1 MMSRRRVAV
10 TGLGVV
16 SPLGSDL
23 NRFLERLLAGQSGV
37 RRVQAF
43 DVSAYTSQIA
53 GEVVEY
59 DINRYVHKKEQR
71 RMDPFCHYG
80 IGATKMA
87 VENSGIDFS
96 REDPTRCGALL
107 GTGIGGLQILQD
119 QMRTLD
125 AKGPSRFSPFMIP
138 QMITNILAG
147 YVAIEYGVQGPNYC
161 ITSAC
166 ATATHCLGESMRI
179 IREGEA
185 DVMVAGGAEGSVC
198 ELGIGGFCAM
208 RALSTRN
215 EEPAKASRPFDRG
228 RDGFVIAEG
237 AGVLVLEELERAKAR
252 GAHIYC
258 ELSGYG
264 RTCDAYH
271 ITAPHENGAG
281 AARAMTHAMADAR
294 ITPSD
299 ITYVNPHATS
309 TQLGDLC
316 EIQAIKAVFGA
327 EGARNVVLSATKS
340 MIGHGL
346 GAAGGLESVAVALMM
361 QKGAV
366 HPTINL
372 EDPDEGCDLDFVPH
386 QARELKIKAALK
398 NSFGFGGHNATLCF
412 TAVS

>member
-1 MMSRRRVAV
+1 MSRRRVAV

-23 NRFLERLLAGQSGV
+23 NLFLERLIAGQSGI
-37 RRVQAF
+37 RKVQAF

-53 GEVVEY
+53 GEVVEF
-59 DINRYVHKKEQR
+59 DIDRYVHKKEQR

-87 VENSGIDFS
+87 VANSGIDFS
-96 REDPTRCGALL
+96 KEDPTRCGALL

-119 QMRTLD
+119 QMRVLE
-125 AKGPSRFSPFMIP
+125 ARGPSRFSPFMIP

-147 YVAIEYGVQGPNYC
+147 YVAIEYGLQGPNYC

-166 ATATHCLGESMRI
+166 ATATHCLGESMRL

-215 EEPAKASRPFDRG
+215 DDPTRASRPFDRG

-237 AGVLVLEELERAKAR
+237 AGVLVLEDMDRAKAR

-258 ELSGYG
+258 ELAGYG

-294 ITPSD
+294 IAPED

-316 EIQAIKAVFGA
+316 EIQAVKTAFGPDL
-327 EGARNVVLSATKS
+327 ARKLVLSATKS

-346 GAAGGLESVAVALMM
+346 GAAGGLESVALALMM
-361 QKGAV
+361 QKGVV

-372 EDPDEGCDLDFVPH
+372 DDPDEGCDLDFVPH

>member
-1 MMSRRRVAV
+1 MSRRRVAV

-16 SPLGSDL
+16 SSLGCDHNL
-23 NRFLERLLAGQSGV
+23 FIERLLAGQSGI
-37 RRVQAF
+37 RRVQSF
-43 DVSAYTSQIA
+43 DVSGYASQIA
-53 GEVVEY
+53 GEVVEFEV
-59 DINRYVHKKEQR
+59 DRFIPKKEQR

-80 IGATKMA
+80 LAATKMA
-87 VENSGIDFS
+87 VADSGIDFS
-96 REDPTRCGALL
+96 KEDPTRCGALL

-119 QMRTLD
+119 QMRVLET
-125 AKGPSRFSPFMIP
+125 KGPSRFSPFMIP

-147 YVAIEYGVQGPNYC
+147 YVAIEYGLQGPNFC

-179 IREGEA
+179 IRNGEA
-185 DVMVAGGAEGSVC
+185 DVMVAGGSEGSIC

-215 EEPAKASRPFDRG
+215 DEPTKASRPFDRG

-237 AGVLVLEELERAKAR
+237 AGVLVLEEMERAKAR
-252 GAHIYC
+252 GARIYC
-258 ELSGYG
+258 ELAGYG

-281 AARAMTHAMADAR
+281 AARAMTQAIADAQLR
-294 ITPSD
+294 PDQIN
-299 ITYVNPHATS
+299 YVNPHATS

-316 EIQAIKAVFGA
+316 EIQAVKAAFGI
-327 EGARNVVLSATKS
+327 EHARKLLLSATKS

-346 GAAGGLESVAVALMM
+346 GAAGGLESVAVARMIE
-361 QKGAV
+361 KGVV

-372 EDPDEGCDLDFVPH
+372 DDPDEGCDLDLVPH
-386 QARELKIKAALK
+386 EAREYKITAALK

-412 TAVS
+412 TAVN

>member
-1 MMSRRRVAV
+1 MSRRRVVV

-23 NRFLERLLAGQSGV
+23 KVFLDRLVAGQSGI

-43 DVSAYTSQIA
+43 DVTNYASQIA
-53 GEVVEY
+53 GEVAEF
-59 DINRYVHKKEQR
+59 DIDAFIPKKEQR

-80 IGATKMA
+80 LAATKMA
-87 VENSGIDFS
+87 VADAGIDFTK
-96 REDPTRCGALL
+96 EDPTRCGALM

-119 QMRTLD
+119 QMQVLAT
-125 AKGPSRFSPFMIP
+125 KGPSRFSPFMIP
-138 QMITNILAG
+138 QMITNILPG
-147 YVAIEYGVQGPNYC
+147 YVAIEYGLQGPNFC

-179 IREGEA
+179 IRNGEA
-185 DVMVAGGAEGSVC
+185 DVMIAGGAEGSIC

-215 EEPAKASRPFDRG
+215 DEPHKASRPFDRG

-237 AGVLVLEELERAKAR
+237 AGMLVLEEYERAKAR
-252 GAHIYC
+252 GAKIYC
-258 ELSGYG
+258 ELAGYG

-281 AARAMTHAMADAR
+281 AARAMKQAMEDAQLR
-294 ITPSD
+294 PD
-299 ITYVNPHATS
+299 QITYVNPHATS

-316 EIQAIKAVFGA
+316 EVQAVKSAFGA
-327 EGARNVVLSATKS
+327 EQAKKLVLSATKS

-361 QKGAV
+361 RNGVV

-372 EDPDEGCDLDFVPH
+372 DDPDDGCDLDFVPH
-386 QARELKIKAALK
+386 TARELKIAAALK

-412 TAVS
+412 AAAP

>member
-1 MMSRRRVAV
+1 MSRRVAV

-16 SPLGSDL
+16 SPLGCDHNL
-23 NRFLERLLAGQSGV
+23 FFDRLLAGQSGV
-37 RRVQAF
+37 RRIQTF
-43 DVSAYTSQIA
+43 DVSAYASQIA
-53 GEVVEY
+53 GEVVDFEV
-59 DINRYVHKKEQR
+59 DRFIPKKEQR

-80 IGATKMA
+80 IAASKLAVQDAGVDFTK
-87 VENSGIDFS
+87 
-96 REDPTRCGALL
+96 EDPTRCGALV
-107 GTGIGGLQILQD
+107 GSGIGGLQILEE
-119 QMRTLD
+119 QMATYHSR
-125 AKGPSRFSPFMIP
+125 GPRFSPFMIP

-147 YVAIEYGVQGPNYC
+147 YVAIEYGLQGPNYC

-166 ATATHCLGESMRI
+166 ATATHCLGESMRL
-179 IREGEA
+179 IRDGEA
-185 DVMVAGGAEGSVC
+185 DVMLAGGAEGSICV
-198 ELGIGGFCAM
+198 LGIGGFCAM

-215 EEPAKASRPFDRG
+215 DEPTRASRPFDRG

-237 AGVLVLEELERAKAR
+237 AGVLLLEEMERAKAR

-258 ELSGYG
+258 ELAGYG

-271 ITAPHENGAG
+271 ITAPHEQGAG
-281 AARAMTHAMADAR
+281 ASRAMANAIADAKLR
-294 ITPSD
+294 PED

-316 EIQAIKAVFGA
+316 EIQAVKTTFGEHA
-327 EGARNVVLSATKS
+327 KKLALSATKS

-346 GAAGGLESVAVALMM
+346 GAAGGLESVALAQMIENGV
-361 QKGAV
+361 V

-386 QARELKIKAALK
+386 KARELKINAALK

-412 TAVS
+412 KAVS

>member
-1 MMSRRRVAV
+1 MSRRRVAV

-16 SPLGSDL
+16 SPLGCNHD
-23 NRFLERLLAGQSGV
+23 RFIERLLAGQSGV
-37 RRVQAF
+37 RHVQAF
-43 DVSAYTSQIA
+43 DVSAYTSKIA
-53 GEVVEY
+53 GEVVEFDPEQY
-59 DINRYVHKKEQR
+59 IPKKEAR
-71 RMDPFCHYG
+71 RMDPFCQYG
-80 IGATKMA
+80 IAATKLA
-87 VENSGIDFS
+87 VADAGIDFTK
-96 REDPTRCGALL
+96 EDPTRCGALM
-107 GTGIGGLQILQD
+107 GSGIGGLQILQE
-119 QMRTLD
+119 QMRIL
-125 AKGPSRFSPFMIP
+125 AEKGPSRFSPFMIP

-147 YVAIEYGVQGPNYC
+147 YVAIEYGLQGPNYC

-166 ATATHCLGESMRI
+166 ATATHCLGESMRL
-179 IREGEA
+179 IRAGEA
-185 DVMVAGGAEGSVC
+185 DVMVAGGAEGSIC

-215 EEPAKASRPFDRG
+215 DEPTRASRPFDRG

-237 AGVLVLEELERAKAR
+237 AGILVLEELERAKAR
-252 GAHIYC
+252 GARIYC

-281 AARAMTHAMADAR
+281 AARAMTQAISDAGL
-294 ITPSD
+294 TPSD

-316 EIQAIKAVFGA
+316 EIQAIKTALGA
-327 EGARNVVLSATKS
+327 DAAKKIALSATKS

-346 GAAGGLESVAVALMM
+346 GAAGGLESVAVARMIE
-361 QKGAV
+361 KGVV

-372 EDPDEGCDLDFVPH
+372 EDPDEGCDLDFVPN

-398 NSFGFGGHNATLCF
+398 NSFGFGGHNASLCF
-412 TAVS
+412 TALG

>member
-1 MMSRRRVAV
+1 MSRRRVV
-10 TGLGVV
+10 ITGLGIV
-16 SPLGSDL
+16 SPLGCDSKL
-23 NRFLERLLAGQSGV
+23 FLERLLAGQSGI
-37 RRVQAF
+37 RRVQSF
-43 DVSAYTSQIA
+43 DVTAYASQIA
-53 GEVVEY
+53 GEVVEFNM
-59 DINRYVHKKEQR
+59 DAFIPKKEQR

-80 IGATKMA
+80 LAATKMA
-87 VENSGIDFS
+87 VADAGLDFS
-96 REDPTRCGALL
+96 KEDPTRCGALI

-119 QMRTLD
+119 QMRVLES
-125 AKGPSRFSPFMIP
+125 KGPSRFSPFMIP
-138 QMITNILAG
+138 QMITNILPG
-147 YVAIEYGVQGPNYC
+147 YVAIEYGLQGPNFC

-179 IREGEA
+179 IRNGEA
-185 DVMVAGGAEGSVC
+185 DVMIAGGAEGSIC

-215 EEPAKASRPFDRG
+215 DEPQKASRPFDRA

-237 AGVLVLEELERAKAR
+237 AGIVVLEEYERAKAR
-252 GAHIYC
+252 GATIYC

-281 AARAMTHAMADAR
+281 AARAMTQAMHDAQLR
-294 ITPSD
+294 PD
-299 ITYVNPHATS
+299 QITYINPHATS

-316 EIQAIKAVFGA
+316 EVQAIKTAFGEEQA
-327 EGARNVVLSATKS
+327 SKLVLSATKS

-346 GAAGGLESVAVALMM
+346 GAAGGLESVAVALMI
-361 QKGAV
+361 KNGVV

-372 EDPDEGCDLDFVPH
+372 DDPDEGCDLDFVPH
-386 QARELKIKAALK
+386 TARELRIAAALK

-412 TAVS
+412 TAVP

>member
-1 MMSRRRVAV
+1 MSRRRVAV

-16 SPLGSDL
+16 SPLGCNHD
-23 NRFLERLLAGQSGV
+23 RFIERLLAGQSGV
-37 RRVQAF
+37 RQVQAF
-43 DVSAYTSQIA
+43 DVSAYTSKIA
-53 GEVVEY
+53 GEVVEFDPEQY
-59 DINRYVHKKEQR
+59 IPKKEAR
-71 RMDPFCHYG
+71 RMDPFCQYG
-80 IGATKMA
+80 IAATKLA
-87 VENSGIDFS
+87 VADSGLDFTK
-96 REDPTRCGALL
+96 EDPTRCGALM
-107 GTGIGGLQILQD
+107 GSGIGGLQILQE
-119 QMRTLD
+119 QMRIL
-125 AKGPSRFSPFMIP
+125 AEKGPSRFSPFMIP

-147 YVAIEYGVQGPNYC
+147 YVAIEYGLQGPNYC

-166 ATATHCLGESMRI
+166 ATATHCLGESMRL
-179 IREGEA
+179 IRAGDA
-185 DVMVAGGAEGSVC
+185 DIMVAGGAEGSIC

-215 EEPAKASRPFDRG
+215 DEPTRASRPFDRG

-237 AGVLVLEELERAKAR
+237 AGILVLEELERAKAR
-252 GAHIYC
+252 GARIYC

-281 AARAMTHAMADAR
+281 AARAMTQAIADAGL
-294 ITPSD
+294 TPSD

-316 EIQAIKAVFGA
+316 EIQAIKTAMGA
-327 EGARNVVLSATKS
+327 DVAKKIALSATKS

-346 GAAGGLESVAVALMM
+346 GAAGGLESVAVARMIE
-361 QKGAV
+361 KGVV

-372 EDPDEGCDLDFVPH
+372 EDPDDGCDLDFVPN

-398 NSFGFGGHNATLCF
+398 NSFGFGGHNASLCF
-412 TAVS
+412 TALG